1 MKRRQVKA
9 KRPQCTP
16 KVTKREAFGT
26 RFSLSLKPVFFLL
39 LIALPVV
46 AVLGAYKWIQNPENL
61 TIKSIE
67 VTGDFTILDKAELSP
82 LIESYVKTNLF
93 LLDDKNLEKAI
104 ENNPWV
110 HSASLTHVWPNKLIV
125 KIYEQKPV
133 AHWGKTEM
141 LAENGE
147 IIKASMV
154 KEKGDLPM
162 LYSPNTS
169 GKNMGRNMASG
180 FLGIRKM
187 MKGFPLRLVEFKE
200 DARGS
205 WSIKLENGMT
215 LKVGRE
221 HQAKRLKRF
230 MVAYEE
236 SLNNVLDKISVVD
249 LRYTNGFAVKWKKGL
264 SADSVFKG

>member
-147 IIKASMV
+147 IEGSVHLPRGVLEFYIDPASAMHMNLFSSD
-154 KEKGDLPM
+154 KTIIFYCETGGRSLLAAKLAKD
-162 LYSPNTS
+162 
-169 GKNMGRNMASG
+169 MGVINPVYMDGG
-180 FLGIRKM
+180 FSAWQAPPAG
-187 MKGFPLRLVEFKE
+187 
-200 DARGS
+200 
-205 WSIKLENGMT
+205 T
-215 LKVGRE
+215 L
-221 HQAKRLKRF
+221 Q
-230 MVAYEE
+230 
-236 SLNNVLDKISVVD
+236 
-249 LRYTNGFAVKWKKGL
+249 
-264 SADSVFKG
+264 